1 MQCSDLART
10 LFAAGAAMYAIAHTR
25 RGRKAQTASVM
36 RRFVM
41 CGARNSGVKMNDS
54 TKVFVARDDRSSS
67 VERCKPS
74 GSQRWRVAGIL
85 TMVLALSACGGGGD
99 GGPPVVVVAPP
110 FDIVVAV
117 SGQPVSG
124 LLIHPGVPQT
134 ILLSV
139 GQAIEFDAS
148 EPVTWTLL
156 VGGSA
161 VSGAGVTVNYG
172 GVDITL
178 VTETDSRIFINTAT
192 NFILGAPLIFT
203 LVATS
208 TFDLAQVATIQIQL
222 SN

>member
-1 MQCSDLART
+1 MLA
-10 LFAAGAAMYAIAHTR
+10 
-25 RGRKAQTASVM
+25 
-36 RRFVM
+36 
-41 CGARNSGVKMNDS
+41 
-54 TKVFVARDDRSSS
+54 
-67 VERCKPS
+67 
-74 GSQRWRVAGIL
+74 
-85 TMVLALSACGGGGD
+85 MVLGLSACGGGGD
-99 GGPPVVVVAPP
+99 GGGPPVVVVTPP

-124 LLIHPGVPQT
+124 LLIRPGVPQT
-134 ILLSV
+134 ILLAV
-139 GQAIEFDAS
+139 GQAIEFDAN

-192 NFILGAPLIFT
+192 NFFLGAPLIFT

-208 TFDLAQVATIQIQL
+208 TLDLAQVATIQIQL
-222 SN
+222 TN

>member
-1 MQCSDLART
+1 MILAMA
-10 LFAAGAAMYAIAHTR
+10 LG
-25 RGRKAQTASVM
+25 
-36 RRFVM
+36 
-41 CGARNSGVKMNDS
+41 
-54 TKVFVARDDRSSS
+54 
-67 VERCKPS
+67 
-74 GSQRWRVAGIL
+74 
-85 TMVLALSACGGGGD
+85 LSACGGGGGD
-99 GGPPVVVVAPP
+99 GGVATVVVVAPP

-124 LLIHPGVPQT
+124 LVIYPGVPQT

-161 VSGAGVTVNYG
+161 VSGAGVTVDYG

-178 VTETDSRIFINTAT
+178 VTVTDSRIYINTDT
-192 NFILGAPLIFT
+192 NFFLGAPLTFT

-208 TFDLAQVATIQIQL
+208 TLDFAQVATIEIEL
-222 SN
+222 TN